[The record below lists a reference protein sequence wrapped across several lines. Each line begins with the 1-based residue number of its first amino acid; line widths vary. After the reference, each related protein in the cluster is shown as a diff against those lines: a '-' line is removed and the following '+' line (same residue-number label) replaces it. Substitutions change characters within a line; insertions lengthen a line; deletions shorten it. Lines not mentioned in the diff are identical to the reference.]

1 MHPTTAEPQPHQ
13 TASKQGYNSSVQ
25 QTPVVQIIP
34 QQAPQVVEEDST
46 PVKGMMHV
54 LLLMFL

>member
-46 PVKGMMHV
+46 PVKGMIDV
-54 LLLMFL
+54 IFMFL